1 MTRPGRRCL
10 NPESMRK
17 LLILAAA
24 LLSAACAEAPQPE
37 INVIPRP
44 LSVEQGDGAF
54 RLGRSCPIGYDDPAL
69 QSVAALCAGY
79 LTEEGERK
87 PVVADKPVHKGIDLQ
102 LDDTLAGEEYT
113 LSATKKG
120 VSICGGSPRAV
131 LYGVQTL
138 RQLID
143 GDRVPVVEIRDEP
156 YFGYRGAMFDVA
168 RYFYPVEEVKR
179 FIDIMALHKLNTFHW
194 HLTDDQGWR
203 IEIKRYPELT
213 RIGSQRRE
221 TLIGHYKTSDEY
233 DGKPHGGYYTQD
245 EIREVVAYAAER
257 CIDIIP
263 EIELPGTRWRPSRR
277 IRGWDARKV
286 PTRCAR
292 RGITAATCSAQAAK
306 RPSNFSKT
314 CLRRCSDSSPRS
326 TSTSAATNA
335 PRCGG
340 RRAPT
345 VSAACAGRGWQTKTP
360 FKAISC
366 AASRSGSTP
375 TAAK

>member
-1 MTRPGRRCL
+1 
-10 NPESMRK
+10 MRK

-179 FIDIMALHKLNTFHW
+179 FI
-194 HLTDDQGWR
+194 
-203 IEIKRYPELT
+203 E
-213 RIGSQRRE
+213 
-221 TLIGHYKTSDEY
+221 
-233 DGKPHGGYYTQD
+233 
-245 EIREVVAYAAER
+245 
-257 CIDIIP
+257 
-263 EIELPGTRWRPSRR
+263 
-277 IRGWDARKV
+277 
-286 PTRCAR
+286 
-292 RGITAATCSAQAAK
+292 
-306 RPSNFSKT
+306 
-314 CLRRCSDSSPRS
+314 
-326 TSTSAATNA
+326 
-335 PRCGG
+335 
-340 RRAPT
+340 
-345 VSAACAGRGWQTKTP
+345 
-360 FKAISC
+360 
-366 AASRSGSTP
+366 
-375 TAAK
+375 